1 MLRRFLASFDTSP
14 SAMLC
19 AFEPLR
25 LSADARH
32 TVLLALQSAVKV
44 SISAASV
51 SLPECA
57 CSGRGMQPETH
68 PYPSSLD

>member
-14 SAMLC
+14 SAMLS

-25 LSADARH
+25 LAADARH

-44 SISAASV
+44 LPKNGSA
-51 SLPECA
+51 L
-57 CSGRGMQPETH
+57 
-68 PYPSSLD
+68 LF